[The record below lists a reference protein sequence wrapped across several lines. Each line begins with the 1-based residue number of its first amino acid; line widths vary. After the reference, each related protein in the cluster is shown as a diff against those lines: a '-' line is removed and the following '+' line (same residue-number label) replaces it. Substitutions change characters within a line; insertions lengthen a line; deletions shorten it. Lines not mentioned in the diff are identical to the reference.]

1 MRALNVRTLILS
13 QVRRSNK
20 FQPIINHTLFSIV
33 SSIVYIFLFIFLCKR
48 VYIPSNKVIATCFGI
63 MVYTNM
69 VILNVI
75 WNLELTFSD
84 KILTLS
90 RNYSFFSHS
99 VIFTGR
105 YGIYSLIEVLSPFVF
120 KIGQYSECESTTS
133 EKIIPGTKINQTYG
147 IEFFHPKFSFRE
159 NRF

>member
-1 MRALNVRTLILS
+1 M
-13 QVRRSNK
+13 
-20 FQPIINHTLFSIV
+20 

-133 EKIIPGTKINQTYG
+133 EKKIIPGTKINQTYG
-147 IEFFHPKFSFRE
+147 IEFFHLKFSFRE

>member
-1 MRALNVRTLILS
+1 M
-13 QVRRSNK
+13 
-20 FQPIINHTLFSIV
+20 